1 MKAFGN
7 ELEILIL
14 SELTESNGFW
24 NPHAV
29 LLGGVATLQMA
40 WICKKLLNFWSV
52 LVIFTSDL
60 IGKLIC
66 VWNYFRQFRNYLKKS
81 QTQMKEIRRI
91 LWRNSEYIKR
101 IRFSYEFSD

>member
-40 WICKKLLNFWSV
+40 WICK
-52 LVIFTSDL
+52 
-60 IGKLIC
+60 
-66 VWNYFRQFRNYLKKS
+66 NY
-81 QTQMKEIRRI
+81 
-91 LWRNSEYIKR
+91 
-101 IRFSYEFSD
+101 